1 MEEREI
7 STLRKRGKS
16 LKSAPVSVGWRPM
29 YSGRAAFL
37 TQARIRSEAWAE
49 RHGDLQ
55 MSVPEAGQGVENS
68 FRLRWRRCEQVHPGE
83 LEDSNTTLTSMKSNF
98 QAQKR
103 PLQERPE
110 TPLKK
115 TIIFRHYWSEGCEVT
130 HGAFDLPGV
139 RCR

>member
-1 MEEREI
+1 
-7 STLRKRGKS
+7 
-16 LKSAPVSVGWRPM
+16 M

-130 HGAFDLPGV
+130 HGAFVLPGV